1 MQGIREAVVAGR
13 FYPAEPD
20 VLRKM
25 LGGFLGGA
33 STSEAAATPGAALS
47 MMVPH
52 AGYCYSGAIAGA
64 VFGSAPIPER
74 VILLGPNHTGKGR
87 PWSVY
92 ASGSWRT
99 PLGDVKVDEEL
110 ASAIL
115 QGCPGTAADEAAHR
129 FEHSL
134 EVELPFLQVLSPE
147 TEIVPICIGAG
158 SQEQLIAFGEN
169 LAKVVKASPHRILM
183 VVSSDMTHYEPAE
196 VAAEKDRLAL
206 AHMLALD
213 AAGLYQTVRGR
224 RITMCGILPMT
235 VMLAA
240 ARRLGAAKGVLVR
253 YGNSGQAKND
263 GAPVVGYAGVVIR

>member
-13 FYPAEPD
+13 FYPAEPV

-25 LGGFLGGA
+25 LEKFLREPPAAEA
-33 STSEAAATPGAALS
+33 SASSGEALG

-64 VFGSAPIPER
+64 VFGSTPIPER

-99 PLGDVKVDEEL
+99 PLGDVRVDAEL
-110 ASAIL
+110 ASSIL
-115 QGCPGTAADEAAHR
+115 QGCPGTAADEVAHR

-158 SQEQLIAFGEN
+158 SKEQLIAFGEH
-169 LAKVVKASPHRILM
+169 LAAVVKASARRILM

-206 AHMLALD
+206 AHVLALD
-213 AAGLYQTVRGR
+213 AEGLYQTVRGR

-240 ARRLGAAKGVLVR
+240 ARCLGATTAELVR
-253 YGNSGQAKND
+253 YGNSGQAQDD